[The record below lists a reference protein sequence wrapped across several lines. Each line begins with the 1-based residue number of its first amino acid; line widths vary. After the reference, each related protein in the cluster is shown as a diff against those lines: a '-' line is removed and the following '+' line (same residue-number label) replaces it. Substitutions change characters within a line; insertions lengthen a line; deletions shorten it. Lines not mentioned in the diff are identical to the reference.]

1 VHESCTLFFHRKLSM
16 VYSQIDRLKKDT
28 NELEIYAK
36 KLEKKGLHERAKKI
50 LKKKDFILQRLEN
63 VPSTG

>member
-1 VHESCTLFFHRKLSM
+1 M

-28 NELEIYAK
+28 NELEIYAR

-63 VPSTG
+63 VPLTS